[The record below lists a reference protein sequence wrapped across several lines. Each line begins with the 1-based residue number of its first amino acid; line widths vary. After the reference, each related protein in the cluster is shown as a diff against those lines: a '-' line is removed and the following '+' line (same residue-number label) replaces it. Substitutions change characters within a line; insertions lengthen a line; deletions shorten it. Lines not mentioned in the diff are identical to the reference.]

1 MTRIFTHL
9 LSAAAGAA
17 LVLAAGAPRLLDI
30 GAAARTSRNTATSSG
45 TNPTYQLLN
54 LFGDVFER
62 VRQDYVEKPSDD
74 KLITAAINGMLA
86 ALDSRSSYMDPV
98 EFRNMQTQSSGTFG
112 GVGVEVSM
120 EGDAVKVVTPIDA
133 SPAARAGIVPGD
145 MIVAIDGAPVQ
156 GLTLNQAVEKLRGP
170 LNSAVRLKI
179 MREARPIEL
188 TLVRE
193 QIRVR
198 VNYRAEDDVG
208 YIRVG
213 QFNENT
219 TESLTK
225 ALGDLTAQIP
235 ADRLKGY
242 VLDLRNNPGG
252 LLDQAISVTD
262 LFLESG
268 EIVSTRGRRS
278 AENQR
283 FTARAGDLARG
294 KPLVVLV
301 NRGSAAASEIVA
313 GALQFHKRA
322 TVVGTR
328 TFGRGSIQTMIPLGG
343 GNGVLRLTTA
353 VMFTPAGT
361 AIEGGG
367 VTPDVEVLQDALEG
381 TGARMDANSE
391 CAPKETTASQAIP
404 SDPKHDQALQRAFAL
419 LRGGAGP
426 SRQ

>member
-1 MTRIFTHL
+1 MTRLFTHL

-17 LVLAAGAPRLLDI
+17 LVLAAGDPRVFDI
-30 GAAARTSRNTATSSG
+30 GAAARTSKSG
-45 TNPTYQLLN
+45 SGNATYQLLSV
-54 LFGDVFER
+54 FGDIFER
-62 VRQDYVEKPSDD
+62 VRADYVEKPADD
-74 KLITAAINGMLA
+74 KLIAAAINGMLA
-86 ALDSRSSYMDPV
+86 ALDSRSSYMDPG
-98 EFRNMQTQSSGTFG
+98 EFRNMQSQSSGTFG

-120 EGDAVKVVTPIDA
+120 EADALKVVTPIDGT
-133 SPAARAGIVPGD
+133 PAARAGIVTGD
-145 MIVAIDGAPVQ
+145 IIAGIDGASVQ
-156 GLTLNQAVEKLRGP
+156 GLNLNQAVEKLRGP

-179 MREARPIEL
+179 LRQGRPIEV

-198 VNYRAEDDVG
+198 VSYRSEEDVG

-235 ADRLKGY
+235 PDRLKGY

-252 LLDQAISVTD
+252 LLDQAISVAD

-268 EIVSTRGRRS
+268 EIVSTRGRRLE
-278 AENQR
+278 ENQR
-283 FTARAGDLARG
+283 FTARAGDLAGG
-294 KPLVVLV
+294 KPIVVLV
-301 NRGSAAASEIVA
+301 NRGTAAGSEIVA

-322 TVVGTR
+322 TIVGTPS
-328 TFGRGSIQTMIPLGG
+328 FGRGSIQTLIPLGS

-353 VMFTPAGT
+353 MLFTPAGT
-361 AIEGGG
+361 AIEGRGI
-367 VTPDVEVLQDALEG
+367 TPDVEVLQDAPQG
-381 TGARMDANSE
+381 TGANMEANSE

-404 SDPKHDQALQRAFAL
+404 SDPKNDRALQRAFAL

-426 SRQ
+426 ARQ